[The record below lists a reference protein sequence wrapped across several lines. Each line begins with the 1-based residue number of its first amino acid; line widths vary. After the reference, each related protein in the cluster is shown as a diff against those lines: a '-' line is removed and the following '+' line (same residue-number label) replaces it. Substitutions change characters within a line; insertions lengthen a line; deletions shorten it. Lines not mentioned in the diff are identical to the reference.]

1 MVYPRLLC
9 PNLKDYWITCQA
21 LTGYLAHAFGSKNLL
36 QSGLISLTDVVYSM
50 SLTCLTQPHANLQ
63 AQLTDGVLE
72 LVLNRPERKNA
83 LFSDFYLAVEQA
95 LLEADQVANVRVV
108 ILRGVD
114 GDFTAGNDLQDFAKS
129 AADTSS
135 TLASE
140 DGPPFRLLRAAANLS
155 KPLII
160 AVRGVAVGIGTTLLL
175 HADLVYCDATARF
188 QMPFVSLGLSPEG
201 ASSLLLQQRA
211 GYLKAA
217 ELLLLAE
224 PFNAQTALEAKLVN
238 AVIEGDVYA
247 YARQKAERLL
257 NLPEAS
263 LRLTKQL
270 LKQAQ
275 PQHAVI
281 DCINHE
287 SVLFMQRV
295 KSPEVLE
302 ALQAFKEK
310 RAPNF
315 RQFDQS

>member
-1 MVYPRLLC
+1 MM
-9 PNLKDYWITCQA
+9 A
-21 LTGYLAHAFGSKNLL
+21 LN
-36 QSGLISLTDVVYSM
+36 
-50 SLTCLTQPHANLQ
+50 CLTQPHTNLMATLQ
-63 AQLTDGVLE
+63 DGILE
-72 LVLNRPERKNA
+72 LILNRPERKNA
-83 LFSDFYLAVEQA
+83 LFSEFYLALEAA
-95 LLEADQVANVRVV
+95 LIEADQAHDVRVV

-114 GDFTAGNDLQDFAKS
+114 ADFTAGNDLQDFAKS
-129 AADTSS
+129 AADTSN
-135 TLASE
+135 TIASQ
-140 DGPPFRLLRAAANLS
+140 DGPPFRVLRAAANLS

-160 AVRGVAVGIGTTLLL
+160 AVRGVAVGIGTTILL
-175 HADLVYCDATARF
+175 HADLVYCDASARF

-201 ASSLLLQQRA
+201 ASSMLLQQRA

-238 AVIEGDVYA
+238 AVIDGDVYA
-247 YARQKAERLL
+247 HARQKAERLL
-257 NLPEAS
+257 SLPAAS
-263 LRLTKQL
+263 VRMTKQL
-270 LKQAQ
+270 LRQAQ
-275 PQHAVI
+275 PQQAVI

-315 RQFDQS
+315 RQFD

>member
-1 MVYPRLLC
+1 
-9 PNLKDYWITCQA
+9 
-21 LTGYLAHAFGSKNLL
+21 
-36 QSGLISLTDVVYSM
+36 M

-63 AQLTDGVLE
+63 AQLEDGVLE

-95 LLEADQVANVRVV
+95 LLEADQVAAVRVV
-108 ILRGVD
+108 ILRGIE

-129 AADTSS
+129 AADTTS
-135 TLASE
+135 TMASE
-140 DGPPFRLLRAAANLS
+140 EGPPFKVLRAAANLS

-175 HADLVYCDATARF
+175 HADLVYCDTSARF

-201 ASSLLLQQRA
+201 ASSMLLQQRA

-224 PFNAQTALEAKLVN
+224 PFDAQTALDAKLVN
-238 AVIEGDVYA
+238 AIIDGDVYA
-247 YARQKAERLL
+247 YARQKAARLIS
-257 NLPEAS
+257 LPEAS
-263 LRLTKQL
+263 LRLSKQL

-275 PQHAVI
+275 PQQAVI

-287 SVLFMQRV
+287 SRVFMQRV

-302 ALQAFKEK
+302 ALTAFKEK

-315 RQFDQS
+315 RQFDQN

>member
-1 MVYPRLLC
+1 
-9 PNLKDYWITCQA
+9 
-21 LTGYLAHAFGSKNLL
+21 
-36 QSGLISLTDVVYSM
+36 M
-50 SLTCLTQPHANLQ
+50 SLNCLTHPHAHLM
-63 AQLTDGVLE
+63 ADLTHGILE
-72 LVLNRPERKNA
+72 LILNRPERKNA
-83 LFSDFYLAVEQA
+83 LFSDFYLALEQA
-95 LLEADQVANVRVV
+95 LLEADQSPDVRVV
-108 ILRGVD
+108 ILRGID
-114 GDFTAGNDLQDFAKS
+114 SDFTAGNDLQDFAKS

-135 TLASE
+135 TMRSE
-140 DGPPFRLLRAAANLS
+140 DGPPFKVLRAAAHLT

-160 AVRGVAVGIGTTLLL
+160 AVRGVAVGIGTTILL

-238 AVIEGDVYA
+238 AVIDGDVYA
-247 YARQKAERLL
+247 HARQKAERLIS
-257 NLPEAS
+257 LPAAS
-263 LRLTKQL
+263 LRISKQL

-275 PQHAVI
+275 PQQAVI
-281 DCINHE
+281 ECINQE
-287 SVLFMQRV
+287 SVVFMQRV

-302 ALQAFKEK
+302 ALMAFKEK

-315 RQFDQS
+315 TQFD

>member
-1 MVYPRLLC
+1 
-9 PNLKDYWITCQA
+9 
-21 LTGYLAHAFGSKNLL
+21 
-36 QSGLISLTDVVYSM
+36 
-50 SLTCLTQPHANLQ
+50 
-63 AQLTDGVLE
+63 
-72 LVLNRPERKNA
+72 
-83 LFSDFYLAVEQA
+83 
-95 LLEADQVANVRVV
+95 
-108 ILRGVD
+108 
-114 GDFTAGNDLQDFAKS
+114 
-129 AADTSS
+129 
-135 TLASE
+135 
-140 DGPPFRLLRAAANLS
+140 
-155 KPLII
+155 
-160 AVRGVAVGIGTTLLL
+160 GIGTTLLL

-275 PQHAVI
+275 PQQAVI
-281 DCINHE
+281 ACINHE
-287 SVLFMQRV
+287 SQVFMQRV

-302 ALQAFKEK
+302 ALMAFKEK

-315 RQFDQS
+315 RQFD